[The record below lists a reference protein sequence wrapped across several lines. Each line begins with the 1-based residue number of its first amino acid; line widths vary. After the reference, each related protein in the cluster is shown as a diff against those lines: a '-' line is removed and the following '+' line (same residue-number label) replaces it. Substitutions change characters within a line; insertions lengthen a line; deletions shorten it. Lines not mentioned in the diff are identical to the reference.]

1 MSGKILVAYAT
12 RYGSTGEIAE
22 EIGNELRKGGSDVDV
37 LPAGEVRDPAHYQG
51 VVIGSP
57 IYMGKWLAEAQVFV
71 EKNQAMLRQIPVA
84 LFTVGLSAREE
95 SEESKRKA
103 EEPLVQIRILV
114 QPVDVG
120 IFAGRLD
127 PKRLS
132 LSDRAIAT
140 MTRAPAGDFIDRGA
154 VRSWASRIRPKLDA
168 A

>member
-22 EIGNELRKGGSDVDV
+22 EIGNELRKEGSDVDV
-37 LPAGEVRDPAHYQG
+37 LPAGEVRDPAQYQG

-95 SEESKRKA
+95 SKRKA

-114 QPVDVG
+114 QPIDVG

-132 LSDRAIAT
+132 LSDRAIVT
-140 MTRAPAGDFIDRGA
+140 MIRAPAGDFIDRGA